1 MSYEQLNIVVKTSEK
16 FRKYYL
22 FKGNELRA
30 SSLYSQLEN
39 GLDVTYKSK
48 EIIGNEYI
56 NSNLE
61 SSFEHF
67 IDKLKSEKWLK
78 DDNLI
83 DSIGIRLQ
91 VPSSL
96 FLDDC
101 LLDESKISVLENLRQ
116 YSPTL
121 LDHQLSTIHTIRRR
135 LKNVKILGI
144 SDSKYHKNKPP
155 KAWNSGIDLYLADNL
170 DIKRFGYLGLSTEY
184 IVQLLKNDLPNRLI
198 ICHIGESGISL
209 TAVKKG
215 ISIENSMGYTPN
227 DGLFSFVGSGNVDYS
242 AIRKMK
248 DYMNLS
254 DYDMTLHLNSYSGLK
269 GLSRQSSNLEEV
281 YGSAKNNIPESK
293 LAINTFVYE
302 LQKQIG
308 SMVAALGGIDCLV
321 FTGSIGTASA
331 WLRKAVVKD
340 LKCFG
345 LLIDDAKN
353 AKQLTTNKIIEIH
366 KRTRVNEILVI
377 ESKDEYLIAQKTKS
391 YRS

>member
-144 SDSKYHKNKPP
+144 SIVNITRINHQKL
-155 KAWNSGIDLYLADNL
+155 GIV
-170 DIKRFGYLGLSTEY
+170 E
-184 IVQLLKNDLPNRLI
+184 
-198 ICHIGESGISL
+198 
-209 TAVKKG
+209 
-215 ISIENSMGYTPN
+215 
-227 DGLFSFVGSGNVDYS
+227 
-242 AIRKMK
+242 
-248 DYMNLS
+248 
-254 DYDMTLHLNSYSGLK
+254 
-269 GLSRQSSNLEEV
+269 
-281 YGSAKNNIPESK
+281 
-293 LAINTFVYE
+293 
-302 LQKQIG
+302 
-308 SMVAALGGIDCLV
+308 
-321 FTGSIGTASA
+321 
-331 WLRKAVVKD
+331 
-340 LKCFG
+340 
-345 LLIDDAKN
+345 
-353 AKQLTTNKIIEIH
+353 
-366 KRTRVNEILVI
+366 
-377 ESKDEYLIAQKTKS
+377 
-391 YRS
+391 